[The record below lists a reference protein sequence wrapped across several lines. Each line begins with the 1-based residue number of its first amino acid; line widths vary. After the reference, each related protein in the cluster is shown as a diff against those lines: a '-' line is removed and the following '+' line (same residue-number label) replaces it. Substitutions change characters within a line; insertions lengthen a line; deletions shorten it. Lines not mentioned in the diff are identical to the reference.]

1 MATISLNA
9 RSTSGGLRLTRRGR
23 LSLTLAAM
31 LASVVGLL
39 MVASAAFGGAEPIQ
53 TRHVVVHSG
62 DTLWSIAR
70 AAAPEA
76 DPRGTIEAVRDM
88 NNLSADAPLVPGQLL
103 TLPAAG

>member
-9 RSTSGGLRLTRRGR
+9 RSTSGSLRLTRRGR
-23 LSLTLAAM
+23 LALTVAAM
-31 LASVVGLL
+31 LASVSGLI
-39 MVASAAFGGAEPIQ
+39 MVASAAFGGAEPLP

-76 DPRGTIEAVRDM
+76 DPRVTIEAVRDL
-88 NNLSADAPLVPGQLL
+88 NGLASDAPLVPGQLL
-103 TLPAAG
+103 TMPTAG

>member
-9 RSTSGGLRLTRRGR
+9 HSSSGSLRLTRRGR
-23 LSLTLAAM
+23 LALTLAAM
-31 LASVVGLL
+31 LASVIGLL
-39 MVASAAFGGAEPIQ
+39 MVASAAFGGAGPLP

-76 DPRGTIEAVRDM
+76 DPRATIEAMRDM
-88 NNLSADAPLVPGQLL
+88 NGLADDAPLVPGQLL